1 MDVNIYTDNNI
12 QCNNHKS
19 NIKRSIDTHV
29 YSIQEFQE
37 WCDNCSK
44 ILYFKQIGSVY
55 KMYV

>member
-1 MDVNIYTDNNI
+1 MDVNIFTDNNI

-37 WCDNCSK
+37 
-44 ILYFKQIGSVY
+44 
-55 KMYV
+55 